1 VVNSQ
6 SAKAVSQPQP
16 IGASRGQ
23 LLWPVLYARKNRQ
36 SPPTAEQSAGKV
48 FGFKRRKRNSRA
60 IAKMEMI
67 LLQILASSQLLER
80 DGGIAQCSVELDF
93 IFYKKQNHSV
103 FSERGEVFK

>member
-1 VVNSQ
+1 
-6 SAKAVSQPQP
+6 
-16 IGASRGQ
+16 
-23 LLWPVLYARKNRQ
+23 
-36 SPPTAEQSAGKV
+36 
-48 FGFKRRKRNSRA
+48 
-60 IAKMEMI
+60 MEMI